1 MAQFDERSIERD
13 LPDLVL
19 FMVAAACLGVG
30 ALACRHDAQVTNPCR
45 DVV

>member
-1 MAQFDERSIERD
+1 
-13 LPDLVL
+13 
-19 FMVAAACLGVG
+19 MVAGAFLGVD